1 MLSKSLQ
8 TVGYISSSLCRKLK
22 SHQGRRAKL
31 LYSWTLEMCWPT
43 SKKSS
48 SLKKTGRMPSQL
60 FFQVGRGCLT
70 SSEYTLFKMW
80 SEIFMGRV
88 WKNYILETFFAVGG
102 GLAIVQ
108 KQPPVQKKL
117 PWQQDRIAHN
127 PLDSTSPLVKKGKQ
141 REVPKA
147 KKHTPLKKVSRLQ
160 VVI

>member
-1 MLSKSLQ
+1 
-8 TVGYISSSLCRKLK
+8 
-22 SHQGRRAKL
+22 
-31 LYSWTLEMCWPT
+31 
-43 SKKSS
+43 
-48 SLKKTGRMPSQL
+48 
-60 FFQVGRGCLT
+60 
-70 SSEYTLFKMW
+70 
-80 SEIFMGRV
+80 MGRV